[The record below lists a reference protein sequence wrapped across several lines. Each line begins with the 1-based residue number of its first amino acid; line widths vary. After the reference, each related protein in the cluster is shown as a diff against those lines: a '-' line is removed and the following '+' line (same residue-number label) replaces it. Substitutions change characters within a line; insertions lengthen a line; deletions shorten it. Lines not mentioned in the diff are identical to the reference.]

1 VAYQYTIGDQVY
13 QVGEFGNDGVDA
25 TVVTG
30 NTPAT
35 QAIIS
40 QSLILKM
47 LKSNLTNVKNRF
59 GTLMKNI
66 YQIPGAYQVKQE
78 DFRFNILY
86 TDPSPLNYI
95 TEVTAG
101 SSISLQSKSQKI
113 KSLKHLYL
121 KYSI

>member
-1 VAYQYTIGDQVY
+1 
-13 QVGEFGNDGVDA
+13 
-25 TVVTG
+25 
-30 NTPAT
+30 
-35 QAIIS
+35 
-40 QSLILKM
+40 M
-47 LKSNLTNVKNRF
+47 
-59 GTLMKNI
+59 MKNI

-95 TEVTAG
+95 TEVTEVL
-101 SSISLQSKSQKI
+101 SFNQIQKI

>member
-1 VAYQYTIGDQVY
+1 
-13 QVGEFGNDGVDA
+13 
-25 TVVTG
+25 
-30 NTPAT
+30 
-35 QAIIS
+35 
-40 QSLILKM
+40 M
-47 LKSNLTNVKNRF
+47 LKIRF

-101 SSISLQSKSQKI
+101 SPFPSNPNHLGKQKI

-121 KYSI
+121 KYLDKLNYNDPQTGDGFDFSAKFNDGCAIRSNYFSPKNLWRTIIF

>member
-1 VAYQYTIGDQVY
+1 
-13 QVGEFGNDGVDA
+13 
-25 TVVTG
+25 
-30 NTPAT
+30 
-35 QAIIS
+35 
-40 QSLILKM
+40 M
-47 LKSNLTNVKNRF
+47 
-59 GTLMKNI
+59 NI
-66 YQIPGAYQVKQE
+66 YQIPGAYQNKE

-101 SSISLQSKSQKI
+101 VLFLPIQIQKI